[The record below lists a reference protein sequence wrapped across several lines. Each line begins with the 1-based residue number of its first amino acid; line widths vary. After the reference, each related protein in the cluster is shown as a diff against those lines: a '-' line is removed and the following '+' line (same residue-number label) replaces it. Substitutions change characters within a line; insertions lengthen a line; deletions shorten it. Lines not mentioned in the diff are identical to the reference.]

1 MIQAIC
7 SSGSEVVFLF
17 LQPFRHD
24 CRSNS
29 LSLVR
34 CPMKRNQDRDPLV
47 GAQDKSARSSG
58 PTTVRPDACFLLLW
72 GGKEILF
79 YTLALLVMMSYG
91 FQSHFLIS
99 YTLGILEGV
108 VVIVAGIYAFRRHCR
123 FAALLLKLAGLLRLA
138 SSIAPMIQERAFSFS
153 LSLFAEGLGYG
164 VVLFLVSLWLGRQEV
179 VKD

>member
-1 MIQAIC
+1 M
-7 SSGSEVVFLF
+7 
-17 LQPFRHD
+17 R
-24 CRSNS
+24 
-29 LSLVR
+29 
-34 CPMKRNQDRDPLV
+34 RNQDRDPLV
-47 GAQDKSARSSG
+47 GAQDKPTRRSG
-58 PTTVRPDACFLLLW
+58 PTTVRPASCFLLLW

-108 VVIVAGIYAFRRHCR
+108 VVIIAGIYAFRRHCR

-138 SSIAPMIQERAFSFS
+138 SSIAPMIQERGFSFP
-153 LSLFAEGLGYG
+153 LFAEGLGYG
-164 VVLFLVSLWLGRQEV
+164 FVLFLVSLWLGRQEV